1 MKHLKVEYNNIVLF
15 DGEVEEVNW
24 SDGPTGVTVTG
35 KVRVAAGAA
44 GNGGGFLDFLTAASR
59 RQTESVAAQKKA
71 ELAAETS
78 SEIIE

>member
-24 SDGPTGVTVTG
+24 SDSPNGVTVTG
-35 KVRVAAGAA
+35 KVRASAAAGS
-44 GNGGGFLDFLTAASR
+44 GGGFLDFLTAASR
-59 RQTESVAAQKKA
+59 RQTEAVANQKKA
-71 ELAAETS
+71 ELAAETA